1 MHWLFSCS
9 DIALTVPQD
18 LASDDTRK
26 AAKLVIEGRMQAQVQ
41 VQQSQQEVDS
51 TRQAVMH
58 INAIEKLDR
67 ARLESVRTRNVLAFQ
82 HANEAR
88 EKARSW
94 LGVLRL
100 MEHEQDFFRVLGVDM
115 AVEDLRF
122 VRQEDIDAIA
132 ANMSY
137 VEEQRLNEAITK
149 IKSSA
154 VSMASVDNDE

>member
-1 MHWLFSCS
+1 
-9 DIALTVPQD
+9 
-18 LASDDTRK
+18 
-26 AAKLVIEGRMQAQVQ
+26 
-41 VQQSQQEVDS
+41 
-51 TRQAVMH
+51 MH

-137 VEEQRLNEAITK
+137 GEEQCLNEAITK